1 MKIVRGNDFRLKI
14 EVFEAVGTENVVFDL
29 TGAEVE
35 VYVSSSKQVRRRYEH
50 TVEYNTIF
58 VFIDGRKIWLGDY
71 DVEVVVSKN
80 GNLRLKNNGEFS
92 IVDASSEGDVL
103 PGGDIETVRITGV
116 LNVVPVVVSS
126 GEGGGVVFVPA
137 LNGVTGMLSWTN
149 NGGLPNPP
157 PVKVKGNT
165 GDPGESAYEAAL
177 KGGFT
182 GTEKEFYKAVS
193 SIGNLNSILDIIN
206 GE

>member
-1 MKIVRGNDFRLKI
+1 MRIVRGNDFRLKI
-14 EVFEAVGTENVVFDL
+14 EVFEARGTERVAFDL

-35 VYVSSSKQVRRRYEH
+35 VYISSNKQFRRKYEH
-50 TVEYNTIF
+50 TAEYNTIF

-103 PGGDIETVRITGV
+103 PGGDIETVRIAGV
-116 LNVVPVVVSS
+116 LNVVPVVVSN

-137 LNGVTGMLSWTN
+137 VNGVTGMLSWTN

-157 PVKVKGNT
+157 PVKVKGKD
-165 GDPGESAYEAAL
+165 GVAGESAYDAAL

-182 GTEKEFYKAVS
+182 GTETEFYQGIS